1 LLLNEIIV
9 NEILFQII
17 LVVLLSFKV
26 ILLQPLPSLMK
37 ILHIND
43 QAGVACILAK
53 YQRIKG
59 QESKVLSY
67 NKIDKFG
74 ILKYYKDYVDIVERD
89 NFIKYCISEAK
100 NANVI
105 HIHSKEELVIKM
117 RKTFGNSKK
126 IILHY
131 HGTDIRNPAI
141 ISTISNSTLQNIK
154 SKSKSFVAKGR
165 YRVRLIQMGYYKS
178 VQKLRIESQK
188 LADEILV
195 STSDLLSL
203 LPNAKYL
210 PNPVDVEH
218 FSKDNNVRKNRSNNN
233 ALTIKTETGNIERTL
248 QYCKENNIN
257 LKIDVFDRTKT
268 PLLHQE
274 IPNLLKKYDTYVD
287 IKIVNDKIL
296 ESLSKTGL
304 ESLACGLKVL
314 NYKLEY
320 LDKLPEMHN
329 PTKVV
334 DQLETIYKKV

>member
-1 LLLNEIIV
+1 M
-9 NEILFQII
+9 
-17 LVVLLSFKV
+17 KV
-26 ILLQPLPSLMK
+26 
-37 ILHIND
+37 LHIND

-53 YQRIKG
+53 YQRVNGID
-59 QESKVLSY
+59 SKVLSSNSILITY
-67 NKIDKFG
+67 KFDKSG
-74 ILKYYKDYVDIVERD
+74 ILKYYKDYVDVVEGT
-89 NFIKYCISEAK
+89 NFVNYCISEARE
-100 NANVI
+100 ADVI
-105 HIHSKEELVIKM
+105 HIHSMEELVIKM

-131 HGTDIRNPAI
+131 HGTDIRGLKTNF
-141 ISTISNSTLQNIK
+141 SNLQNMK
-154 SKSKSFVAKGR
+154 TKTKLLAAKLR
-165 YRVRLIQMGYYKS
+165 YKLRLLHMGYYKS
-178 VQKLRIESQK
+178 FKTVRIESQK

-210 PNPVDVEH
+210 PNPVDLDH
-218 FSKDNNVRKNRSNNN
+218 FSKDNNVSKNRSNNN

-274 IPNLLKKYDTYVD
+274 IPNLLKKYDIYVD

>member
-1 LLLNEIIV
+1 
-9 NEILFQII
+9 
-17 LVVLLSFKV
+17 
-26 ILLQPLPSLMK
+26 MK

-53 YQRIKG
+53 YQRIYG
-59 QESKVLSY
+59 RESKVLSY

-74 ILKYYKDYVDIVERD
+74 IFKYYKEYVDIVDRD

-100 NANVI
+100 DADFI

-131 HGTDIRNPAI
+131 HGTDIRNRVTPTV
-141 ISTISNSTLQNIK
+141 SFLQNIK
-154 SKSKSFVAKGR
+154 IKSKLFEAKGR
-165 YRVRLIQMGYYKS
+165 YRLRLIQMGYYKS
-178 VQKLRIESQK
+178 LQKLRVESQK

-218 FSKDNNVRKNRSNNN
+218 FSKANVSENRSDNN
-233 ALTIKTETGNIERTL
+233 ALTIKTETGNIEQTL

-268 PLLHQE
+268 PLLHSE
-274 IPNLLKKYDTYVD
+274 IPNLLKKYETYVD
-287 IKIVNDKIL
+287 IKIVNNELL

-304 ESLACGLKVL
+304 EALACGLKVL

-329 PTKVV
+329 PTNVV
-334 DQLETIYKKV
+334 DQLENIYKNV

>member
-53 YQRIKG
+53 YQRMKG

-131 HGTDIRNPAI
+131 HGTDIRNPAT
-141 ISTISNSTLQNIK
+141 STISNSTLQNIK

-165 YRVRLIQMGYYKS
+165 YRVSLIQMGYYKS